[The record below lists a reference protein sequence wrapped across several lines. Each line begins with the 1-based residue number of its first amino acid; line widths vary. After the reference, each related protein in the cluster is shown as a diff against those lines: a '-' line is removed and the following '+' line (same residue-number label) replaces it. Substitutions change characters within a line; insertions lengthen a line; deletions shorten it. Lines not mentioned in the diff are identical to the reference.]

1 MSTVNAP
8 FGLRPSYN
16 SSGGVIRPNAYT
28 ISASYTGTPIY
39 MGSPVKIHTD
49 GTLRI
54 AAAGE
59 SIIGAFQGCE
69 YTDSSGRR
77 RVMPYWTGETGASDI
92 IGYATFDPT
101 IVYEIQA
108 DGAID
113 TTEIG
118 QQADFTAIG
127 NGSTITGMSA
137 ATIANATST
146 SQATLSV
153 VGISSYPDNVS
164 GDAYT
169 VVQVLI
175 NEHQFRTPQAGF

>member
-1 MSTVNAP
+1 MSSTNAP
-8 FGLRPSYN
+8 FGLRPVYHP
-16 SSGGVIRPNAYT
+16 SGTIRPVAYS
-28 ISASYTGTPIY
+28 IAASYTGTAIY

-77 RVMPYWTGETGASDI
+77 RVMPYWTGESGATDI
-92 IGYATFDPT
+92 IGYATFDPAT
-101 IVYEIQA
+101 VYEIQA
-108 DGAID
+108 DGPID

-118 QQADFTAIG
+118 QQADFTSIG
-127 NGSTITGMSA
+127 TGSTITGQSS
-137 ATIANATST
+137 ATIANATAT
-146 SQATLSV
+146 AQATLSV
-153 VGISSYPDNVS
+153 IGIPAYPDNVS